1 MRKAFHPLAPLL
13 LTLALA
19 CKTVTPEI
27 PEAEQARAERELPGQ
42 QRFLRVAVYAGPLW
56 SDTDKVFLTD
66 RPAGELDLV
75 EEPNGKPIL
84 PPAAER
90 ILPPGTSVRVRRIE
104 FPATFTVNQRVLV
117 SPRYH
122 PWVYLAVA
130 DDQRPQVI
138 VLPQNVKSFEDVRVE
153 LERYLTSDDPRPAL
167 AALPAG
173 SRELVLKKEAGPG
186 MSARALEMSWGFPER
201 KRIDRPASTEEW
213 FWEGGKRHAFLREDR
228 VEKVER

>member
-1 MRKAFHPLAPLL
+1 MRKALLLAPLL
-13 LTLALA
+13 LPLALA
-19 CKTVTPEI
+19 CKTVPLQI
-27 PEAEQARAERELPGQ
+27 SEADQARTERELPGQ

-56 SDTDKVFLTD
+56 SDTDKMFVTD

-84 PPAAER
+84 PPAPER
-90 ILPPGTSVRVRRIE
+90 ILPPGTQVRIRKIE
-104 FPATFTVNQRVLV
+104 FPAIFTVNQRVLV

-122 PWVYLAVA
+122 PWVYLALA
-130 DDQRPQVI
+130 DDQRPYVI

-167 AALPAG
+167 AALPAE

-201 KRIDRPASTEEW
+201 KRIDRPTATEEW
-213 FWEGGKRHAFLREDR
+213 SWEGGKRRAFLREDR